1 MNFFRKHNIITIS
14 LIFICGV
21 SSAAPVAKLEEILS
35 QVHVCSPTITLR
47 SESLTSEQIT
57 QACSMLSQKEAR
69 FHALFDTTGKPVAND
84 HNSSMRANIYS
95 NKDSYAKH
103 VTEHFDVPSNNGGMY
118 LEGLPHLLDNQAEFV
133 AYEQK
138 EHIWNLGHEY
148 IHYLDGRFNSYG
160 DFCASL
166 HDNHSGPEYCPQ
178 PSPLFPH
185 LVWWGEGIAEY
196 VANGD
201 FLPEVLKDSVL
212 IGGALE
218 KKASKETKQVSYAFS
233 ELLNTSYEHNGGGDR
248 IYQWGYLAVR
258 FMMENHRTEV
268 EHMLSLTR
276 KGYYAQYQALA
287 KSWGTRF
294 DAEFSNWLIQL
305 KEVD

>member
-1 MNFFRKHNIITIS
+1 MTYFKKTNIIALS
-14 LIFICGV
+14 LIFTCGV
-21 SSAAPVAKLEEILS
+21 SLAQPVAKLETILS

-57 QACSMLSQKEAR
+57 QACNMLSQKETR
-69 FHALFDTTGKPVAND
+69 FHALFETTGKPVAND

-103 VTEHFDVPSNNGGMY
+103 VTAHFDVPSNNGGMY

-133 AYEQK
+133 AYEKKDQ
-138 EHIWNLGHEY
+138 IWNLGHEY
-148 IHYLDGRFNSYG
+148 IHYLDGRFNTYG

-178 PSPLFPH
+178 PSPLYPH
-185 LVWWGEGIAEY
+185 MVWWGEGIAEY

-201 FLPEVLKDSVL
+201 FLPEVLKAQVVKTDIQNAGL
-212 IGGALE
+212 
-218 KKASKETKQVSYAFS
+218 SKQTPQESYAFS

-276 KGYYAQYQALA
+276 KGYYAQYQGLA
-287 KSWGTRF
+287 KSWGTSF
-294 DAEFSNWLIQL
+294 DAEFANWLIQL
-305 KEVD
+305 KEAS